1 MLWYV
6 RDVLYIRSD
15 NINIDKMINI
25 LLLKLSKEHDI
36 FYMERRTYKDNKV
49 YKSYI
54 VNIDGNNAVYK
65 NKKDLLINLSNY

>member
-1 MLWYV
+1 M
-6 RDVLYIRSD
+6 
-15 NINIDKMINI
+15 NIDRMINM

-54 VNIDGNNAVYK
+54 VNIDGNNGEYK
-65 NKKDLLINLSNY
+65 NKKDLLTNLSNY